1 MSMTPL
7 KIFGF
12 VMSFAYIFF
21 GLLFLMT
28 PVLEGLIENSTYR
41 KILGGALAAY
51 GLFRMAYFLREL
63 RKKE

>member
-28 PVLEGLIENSTYR
+28 PILEGLIENPLYR
-41 KILGGALAAY
+41 KILGGGLTVY
-51 GLFRMAYFLREL
+51 GLFRMSYFLREL